1 MLNEI
6 FDKTR
11 DKLNAVGCGFCL
23 AKWTQVTMH
32 LHNGMTH
39 SCHHPIAHKIPLDE
53 IANNPKALHNTL
65 YKKEVRKEMLEGN
78 KPQECDYC
86 WGIEDSSNAF
96 SDRTYKSAEP
106 WSAPHFEQ
114 IKNSNWND
122 DFNPKYVEVSFSNT
136 CNFKCSYCGPMFS
149 SKWVEELN
157 TFGQYPNSNNFNN
170 MDFFKQNNMMPYL
183 SSEEN
188 PYVDAFWKWWPELYQ
203 DLHTFRITGGEP
215 LLSKDTF
222 KILDY
227 IIETKT
233 PNKKLSLCINSNLG
247 IPEKLFN
254 QFVEKI
260 KKIIDNELVSEF
272 IIFTSCDTYGEQA
285 NYIRNGFEYNLFYER
300 VDFLLSKF
308 KTITIDVMSTYNALS
323 VPNYKGLIKDI
334 ITLKERHHN
343 PYRYWGSAILLD
355 SSYLRW
361 PKHQTV
367 KILDKSWVKEIDEQ
381 AKLVDFYEQVRIGL
395 DGFGFTDMEINKIKR
410 IKDWFISEEDESE
423 TKRNR
428 KDFYNFVNE
437 HDRRRGTDFCK
448 TFPELKD
455 FYDTC
460 KKG

>member
-260 KKIIDNELVSEF
+260 EKIIV
-272 IIFTSCDTYGEQA
+272 I
-285 NYIRNGFEYNLFYER
+285 
-300 VDFLLSKF
+300 
-308 KTITIDVMSTYNALS
+308 
-323 VPNYKGLIKDI
+323 
-334 ITLKERHHN
+334 
-343 PYRYWGSAILLD
+343 
-355 SSYLRW
+355 
-361 PKHQTV
+361 
-367 KILDKSWVKEIDEQ
+367 
-381 AKLVDFYEQVRIGL
+381 
-395 DGFGFTDMEINKIKR
+395 
-410 IKDWFISEEDESE
+410 
-423 TKRNR
+423 
-428 KDFYNFVNE
+428 
-437 HDRRRGTDFCK
+437 
-448 TFPELKD
+448 
-455 FYDTC
+455 
-460 KKG
+460 